1 MIFNGPEFRSDAV
14 QEWAQVQGIRWDFI
28 KPGCP
33 AQNAYVERFNGTYRV
48 EVLDA
53 NNFET
58 LSEARRVTD
67 EWIPIYNELRTQ
79 SAIGHLPPLVFK
91 RQRQQQQKSLLTT
104 GIG

>member
-67 EWIPIYNELRTQ
+67 EWIPIYNELRTH

-91 RQRQQQQKSLLTT
+91 LQRQQQQKSLLTT